1 MKMNKKRETFFNIVK
16 LVSIILVATIL
27 GKIYEAAEKARDDGS
42 IIAIGHVRPN
52 TLAAL
57 KIALPQLEKLNYHLV
72 DIKKLIN

>member
-1 MKMNKKRETFFNIVK
+1 MVEA
-16 LVSIILVATIL
+16 ILA
-27 GKIYEAAEKARDDGS
+27 KIYEAAEKSRDDGS